1 MRDIVY
7 PITKLNEKNQLVL
20 VDNHYTTHENIFN
33 EHRELILKNK
43 DIKYIWDLSGIRKW
57 ESYLLYSFNDKD
69 TIYPWWWTTWNMT
82 LLSVNYLWKLYFPLV
97 KRDTN
102 VSYWWKYSFPGW
114 MFEWN
119 LSIREESF
127 LEVSE
132 EIFFIN
138 KMTNQLSYFKSKDIN
153 SENSIIKHFINEDKK
168 KGEKHRENLLRKI
181 HSIKEIKLN
190 PIYKSNGIWIINEN
204 APKEVLLRRIQ
215 KEQHEVL
222 KLPLGHPTY
231 FKVWKSKKDNIY
243 NIQYL
248 FESKIEYFHN
258 PYNLIP
264 LNIETTNLYG
274 RWFNYKELIKEDI
287 PFKEKI
293 TPRKS

>member
-1 MRDIVY
+1 M
-7 PITKLNEKNQLVL
+7 
-20 VDNHYTTHENIFN
+20 
-33 EHRELILKNK
+33 
-43 DIKYIWDLSGIRKW
+43 
-57 ESYLLYSFNDKD
+57 
-69 TIYPWWWTTWNMT
+69 
-82 LLSVNYLWKLYFPLV
+82 
-97 KRDTN
+97 
-102 VSYWWKYSFPGW
+102 
-114 MFEWN
+114 
-119 LSIREESF
+119 
-127 LEVSE
+127 
-132 EIFFIN
+132 
-138 KMTNQLSYFKSKDIN
+138 
-153 SENSIIKHFINEDKK
+153 
-168 KGEKHRENLLRKI
+168 
-181 HSIKEIKLN
+181 
-190 PIYKSNGIWIINEN
+190 
-204 APKEVLLRRIQ
+204 LLRRIQ